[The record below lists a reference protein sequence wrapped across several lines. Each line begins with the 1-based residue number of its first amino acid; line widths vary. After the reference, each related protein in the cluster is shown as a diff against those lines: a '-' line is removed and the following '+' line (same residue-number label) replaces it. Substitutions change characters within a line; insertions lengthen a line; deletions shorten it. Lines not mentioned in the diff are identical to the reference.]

1 MKKNRGVSIAV
12 LLFVLN
18 GLFLSCG
25 FFYLLKQN
33 ILSVREVTEKQT
45 EENLRIFG
53 RSFVNAV
60 AEWIDDDKNVDS
72 FLKKFDFGE
81 EEEFFSGNAENFEG
95 SFEGSFEENFKENF
109 EGKEFRITVVAP
121 DGVVAG
127 DSEVDNIHLLENHK
141 NREEIAA
148 ALSGKEGSAV
158 RKSTVSKD
166 SVMYYALPVQ
176 TKKGIYAVRLSV
188 PLSMAVYFPA
198 NSKKQIAKTMLA
210 VFVVIAF
217 LTFLVSAY
225 IVHQIKKLEILSGEY
240 KNGNF
245 DAKSTVSGPKELR
258 KLGNRMEV
266 MATELKR
273 LEQVRKDFVSNVS
286 HELKTPVT
294 SISGFTETLLDGA
307 IEDRDTALHFLQIIN
322 VQCMRLMAI
331 IEDLLTL
338 SRLEKDNKK
347 PETMRRDVLNVVRQV
362 CARFRDKAAAKN
374 IRVLYSEETGE
385 RGRVQSV
392 FCMLN
397 EGLFD
402 EALGNLIDNAIKY
415 CPEKTEVECKVKF
428 IASKNMVQ
436 ISVED
441 NGAGIPKE
449 FRERIFERFYRIDK
463 GRSRD
468 MGGTGLG
475 LSIAAHIIKAHDGK
489 LYVTDRPDKKQ
500 GACFVI
506 ELPVISISE

>member
-1 MKKNRGVSIAV
+1 MKKNRSVSIAV

-53 RSFVNAV
+53 RSFVNVV
-60 AEWIDDDKNVDS
+60 AEWIDEGKNLDS
-72 FLKKFDFGE
+72 FLKKFNFGE
-81 EEEFFSGNAENFEG
+81 GAGLFSDSAENFEG
-95 SFEGSFEENFKENF
+95 R
-109 EGKEFRITVVAP
+109 EFRITVVAP
-121 DGVVAG
+121 DGTVAG
-127 DSEVDNIHLLENHK
+127 DSEAENIQLLENHK
-141 NREEIAA
+141 DREEISA
-148 ALSGKEGSAV
+148 ALSGSEGSAV

-166 SVMYYALPVQ
+166 SVVYYALPVQ
-176 TKKGIYAVRLSV
+176 TEKGIYALRLSV

-217 LTFLVSAY
+217 LTFIVSAY
-225 IVHQIKKLEILSGEY
+225 IVHQIKKLETLSGEY

-294 SISGFTETLLDGA
+294 SINGFTETLLDGA
-307 IEDRDTALHFLQIIN
+307 IDDRGTAIHFLQIIN
-322 VQCMRLMAI
+322 IQCMRLMSI

-362 CARFRDKAAAKN
+362 CARFMDKAAAKN
-374 IRVLYSEETGE
+374 IRVLYSVETGE

-415 CPEKTEVECKVKF
+415 CPEKTDVECKVKLF
-428 IASKNMVQ
+428 AANNMVQ

-441 NGAGIPKE
+441 NGTGIPEE

-489 LYVTDRPDKKQ
+489 LYVTDRQDKKQ

-506 ELPVISISE
+506 ELPVISVSEE

>member
-1 MKKNRGVSIAV
+1 M
-12 LLFVLN
+12 
-18 GLFLSCG
+18 
-25 FFYLLKQN
+25 
-33 ILSVREVTEKQT
+33 REVTEKQT

-53 RSFVNAV
+53 KSFVNVV
-60 AEWIDDDKNVDS
+60 AEWINQDKNLDS
-72 FLKKFDFGE
+72 FLKKFNYWDE
-81 EEEFFSGNAENFEG
+81 DIVFSG
-95 SFEGSFEENFKENF
+95 SSEEI

-121 DGVVAG
+121 DGTVAG
-127 DSEVDNIHLLENHK
+127 DSEADNVQLLENHK
-141 NREEIAA
+141 EREEIAA
-148 ALSGKEGSAV
+148 ALSGRDGSAV

-166 SVMYYALPVQ
+166 SVVYYALPVK
-176 TKKGIYAVRLSV
+176 TEKGIYAVRLSV

-198 NSKKQIAKTMLA
+198 NSKKQIAMTMLA

-217 LTFLVSAY
+217 LTFIVSAY
-225 IVHQIKKLEILSGEY
+225 IVHQIKKLEFLSGEY

-245 DAKSTVSGPKELR
+245 DAKSTVRGPKELR
-258 KLGNRMEV
+258 KLGNRMEI

-294 SISGFTETLLDGA
+294 SINGFTETLLDGA
-307 IEDRDTALHFLQIIN
+307 IEDRGTAMHFLQIIN

-347 PETMRRDVLNVVRQV
+347 PETMRRDVLNLTRQT
-362 CARFRDKAAAKN
+362 CARFKDKAASKN
-374 IRVLYSEETGE
+374 INLLCSIETGE
-385 RGRVQSV
+385 GGKVKSV

-415 CPEKTEVECKVKF
+415 CPEKTGVECKVKLF
-428 IASKNMVQ
+428 RAKNMVQ

-441 NGAGIPKE
+441 NGTGIPEE

-489 LYVTDRPDKKQ
+489 LYVTDRPDKKS

-506 ELPVISISE
+506 ELPVMELS